1 MFLRSKTIIKKNF
14 FILNKHL
21 TKNFTT
27 KEVMKEMN
35 LTKTE
40 LKYLNNTIKENW
52 VKPGKDKLVNIKYNF
67 RLVPGLS

>member
-1 MFLRSKTIIKKNF
+1 MFSLSKTIIKKKI
-14 FILNKHL
+14 FIINKDL

-35 LTKTE
+35 LSITE
-40 LKYLNNTIKENW
+40 IKYLNNTLKENW

-67 RLVPGLS
+67 RLVPGL